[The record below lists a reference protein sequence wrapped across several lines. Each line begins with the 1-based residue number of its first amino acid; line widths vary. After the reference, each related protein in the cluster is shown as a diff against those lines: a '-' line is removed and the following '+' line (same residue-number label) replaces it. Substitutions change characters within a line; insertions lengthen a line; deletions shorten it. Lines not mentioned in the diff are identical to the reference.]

1 MITLFDT
8 YELNL
13 KFFTLPIVYIAI
25 GMVSYTILKRIIN
38 NVFKKRQSKILIKRH
53 YQKRADTIRIM
64 ILNIL
69 KYSIIIFVILGELTV
84 FGINIRSIVAGLGIT
99 AAVLGLAFQDIA
111 KDLLAGIFI
120 IAEDQYEIGDTIEI
134 NGFMGEVI
142 FIGLKTTRLRD
153 YKGRTKIIANHN
165 ITEVINYNLENN
177 LAVVDIGIDYGED
190 LEKVEQVLNEL
201 AKSLT
206 KTLPK
211 IKGEVKVLGI
221 DSLDAS
227 SVVYRITAPVSS
239 LEQYAAQR
247 IMRKEIKEALDKE
260 NIKIPFPQI
269 EVHNSNES

>member
-1 MITLFDT
+1 MITLLDR
-8 YELNL
+8 YEINL
-13 KFFTLPIVYIAI
+13 KSLALPIVYIAI
-25 GMVSYTILKRIIN
+25 GIVSYTILKRIIN
-38 NVFKKRQSKILIKRH
+38 NIFKKRQSKILVKRH

-120 IAEDQYEIGDTIEI
+120 IAEDQYEIGDTIEV

-153 YKGRTKIIANHN
+153 YKGRTKIIANHS
-165 ITEVINYNLENN
+165 ITEVINYNLANN
-177 LAVVDIGIDYGED
+177 LAVVDIGVDYDAKTED
-190 LEKVEQVLNEL
+190 VEKVLNEV
-201 AKSLT
+201 ASSLT

-221 DSLDAS
+221 DSLDS
-227 SVVYRITAPVSS
+227 SAVVYRITAPVSS
-239 LEQYAAQR
+239 LEQYTAQR
-247 IMRKEIKEALDKE
+247 IMRKEIKEALDKAG
-260 NIKIPFPQI
+260 IKIPFPQV
-269 EVHNSNES
+269 EVHSGNES